1 MAAAQEE
8 AKMVGT
14 IAEEPVDLE
23 GSFEDILPPLSEQE
37 TLVEGVFTWQIDD
50 WYGMTGN
57 KYVSPR
63 FRIGDFEWDI
73 LLFPNGNRN
82 KGIALYIEPHPVS
95 AGEQEEK
102 NEKDDTTTNTNEDAV
117 SNVQEGTAQEK
128 EDTTPDKN
136 WYCCAQFAL
145 ILSRPGNDK
154 ETNVSNKSHHRFDAM
169 DSDWGFSN
177 FIDANHL
184 RYATKNRHEP
194 ILNEGKLNLTAYVRV
209 LKDPTGVLWHNFM
222 NYDSKKETGY
232 VGFKNQGATCYLN
245 SLLQSYFFTKY
256 FRKLVYEIP
265 TDNESPNNSVTLALQ
280 KAFYQLQVSNDP
292 LDTLE
297 LTRSFGWDSGDAFQ
311 QHDVQELNRILMD
324 RLENKMKN
332 TPVDGYLNDIFVGK
346 MKSFIKC
353 INVDYESSRVEDFW
367 DLQMNVKNMKNLTE
381 SFESYTEIEL
391 MNGENQYAAQ
401 DFGLQDAEKGVIF
414 EYLPPVLHLQL
425 KRFEYDFNYDQLIK
439 INDRY
444 EFPETIDLSKFLDD
458 GSKQDRPVVYN
469 LHGVLVHAGDISTG
483 HYYTMIKPNADDKWY
498 RFDDERVWRVTKSQ
512 VFDENFGL
520 NRLPDEQLRQMTRE
534 QYQNYLLARHT
545 SAYMLVYIRS
555 DREEELLQPVTK
567 ADVPQHV
574 IDRVE
579 KEMKERAIREKEIR
593 DAHLYVTLVV
603 YNVKNFINYHGLDPI
618 PNELLKFSYQD
629 LTNDKELPIT
639 LKIER
644 TAKIEDVCKQIK
656 EHINILQDAP
666 AKYWRMG
673 TRQNNTIRLAELMNF
688 DNPDATLESV
698 IKDDESVGSTLINVY
713 VEEPYLDLRIL
724 GALKSE
730 GIVKFQNVDDELLDD
745 VRTNITTY
753 LAKLGEDNEALQYEK
768 SDDTKLIFVKLFNAY
783 KQQLSGLGYMR
794 INEDETIE
802 NLAKTLTRI
811 LNYENITPNQI
822 SIYEEINIGNTY
834 PVSQKC
840 QFYEAEIGTGD
851 ILSVEVSQDKPKE
864 IASTGVPIY
873 DNLLEFY
880 NYLEHRVKL
889 RFSKVSNSNDD
900 YTVSDEEGDAKP
912 DNGQSASSSSSDRF
926 DVWVNANIKYSELAK
941 IVGANT
947 SINPAFLKLYAIYSN
962 GRIPLKSK
970 STLNDYLMKDYNCN
984 VIPPFQ
990 FEELSIPLKEFEH
1003 LRPIKFYWLKESY
1016 IHYQS
1021 YEFEVPDN
1029 CSVEDFLQKIQTKIG
1044 FSDDEKDKILL
1055 WTNSG
1060 FEFKGVLPRDS
1071 YFKQVSKDYLLFGR
1085 VLPEELDLFNR
1096 FEEYDSTAHSNS
1108 DSSVNVDENARV
1120 SNDNLM
1126 NATSQGI
1133 VRHHNNPEFDGHL
1146 VIVSQY
1152 FKDMEN
1158 RHGISFL
1165 FNILPNEP
1173 FPQTRDRLHKKF
1185 GLGQKEFSKIKLGIL
1200 FSTPQGRSFKSLQ
1213 NYSDEELERLVL
1225 FDVMSNLDTIFLD
1238 HPDRLRSHNSHD
1250 RPMVIKN

>member
-8 AKMVGT
+8 TKLIGT
-14 IAEEPVDLE
+14 LAAEPIDLE
-23 GSFEDILPPLSEQE
+23 KSFDDILPPLSEQE

-50 WYGMTGN
+50 WYGMDGN

-63 FRIGDFEWDI
+63 FKIGDYEWDI

-82 KGIALYIEPHPVS
+82 KGIALYIEPHPLGNS
-95 AGEQEEK
+95 TADTEEEK
-102 NEKDDTTTNTNEDAV
+102 ENEVNKD
-117 SNVQEGTAQEK
+117 
-128 EDTTPDKN
+128 
-136 WYCCAQFAL
+136 WYCCAQFSL
-145 ILSRPGNDK
+145 VLSRPDNDI
-154 ETNVSNKSHHRFDAM
+154 ETNVSNKSHHRFDAA

-177 FIDANHL
+177 FIDVNHL
-184 RYATKNRHEP
+184 RYATKNRREP
-194 ILNEGKLNLTAYVRV
+194 ILNEGRLNLTAYVRI

-332 TPVDGYLNDIFVGK
+332 TPVEGYLNDLFVGK

-353 INVDYESSRVEDFW
+353 INVDYESSRVEEFW

-458 GSKQDRPVVYN
+458 GSKQDRPVTYN

-498 RFDDERVWRVTKSQ
+498 RFDDERVWQVTKSQ

-520 NRLPDEQLRQMTRE
+520 NRLPDEQLRTMTRE

-593 DAHLYVTLVV
+593 DAHLYVTLVI

-629 LTNDKELPIT
+629 LTNDKEQPLT
-639 LKIER
+639 LKMER
-644 TAKIEDVCKQIK
+644 TAKIEDVCKEIK
-656 EHINILQDAP
+656 EHLNISNDAP

-673 TRQNNTIRLAELMNF
+673 TRQNNTIRIAERVNF
-688 DNPDATLESV
+688 DKMDVTLETALME
-698 IKDDESVGSTLINVY
+698 DDSTGNSIINLY
-713 VEEPYLDLRIL
+713 VEEPYLDLRVL
-724 GALKSE
+724 SAFKGD
-730 GIVKFQNVDDELLDD
+730 GIVNFQEVDDGLIDD
-745 VRTNITTY
+745 VRINFDSY
-753 LAKLGEDNEALQYEK
+753 LSKLGRNNEVLKYGE
-768 SDDTKLIFVKLFNAY
+768 SESCKLIFIKYFDVC
-783 KQQLSGLGYMR
+783 KQQLSGLGYTR
-794 INEDETIE
+794 IDEDETIE
-802 NLAKTLTRI
+802 TLAKTLIRLI
-811 LNYENITPNQI
+811 NHENLTLSQV
-822 SIYEEINIGNTY
+822 SLYEEINLGNTY
-834 PVSQKC
+834 PVSLKC
-840 QFYEAEIGTGD
+840 HFYEAEIGTGD
-851 ILSVEVSQDKPKE
+851 ILSLE
-864 IASTGVPIY
+864 ITGDGVNEITATDVPVY
-873 DNLLEFY
+873 TNLLDYY

-900 YTVSDEEGDAKP
+900 YTVSDDENEHKKTTDQITSGP
-912 DNGQSASSSSSDRF
+912 SSDRF
-926 DVWVNANIKYSELAK
+926 DIWVHANIKYSELAE
-941 IVGANT
+941 IVSKNT
-947 SINPAFLKLYAIYSN
+947 SINPAYLKMYAIYSN

-970 STLNDYLMKDYNCN
+970 STLSDYLMKDYNCN

-990 FEELSIPLKEFEH
+990 FEELSISLKEFEH
-1003 LRPIKFYWLKESY
+1003 LRPVKFYWLKESY

-1044 FSDDEKDKILL
+1044 FSDEEKNKILL

-1060 FEFKGVLPRDS
+1060 FEFRGVLPRDS
-1071 YFKQVSKDYLLFGR
+1071 FFKDVSKDYLLFGR
-1085 VLPEELDLFNR
+1085 ILPEELELFNR
-1096 FEEYDSTAHSNS
+1096 FEEYNS
-1108 DSSVNVDENARV
+1108 QPANTSDYSVNLDENLKSV
-1120 SNDNLM
+1120 NDGVVDLSSS
-1126 NATSQGI
+1126 TISRQH
-1133 VRHHNNPEFDGHL
+1133 VNPEDDGHL
-1146 VIVSQY
+1146 IIVSQY

-1200 FSTPQGRSFKSLQ
+1200 FSTPQGKSFKSLQ

-1225 FDVMSNLDTIFLD
+1225 FDIMSDLDVIFLD